1 MFFGWKKLAKSL
13 NYFSSIFTDFLPLLA
28 PPSEWGFWVSFYA
41 TPAIVALGL
50 IGNTLCFVVMKRN
63 SLRTRSYSHFLCA
76 LAVFDSITL
85 IGRQTDLINVYLDK
99 HTRIGNM
106 FSSFSDFGCKMYFF
120 SLNTCYLMS
129 AWLIV
134 CMSIERL
141 QAVCFPFKKTP
152 WRRQEGAV
160 GIILSLFLV
169 LSLSQ
174 FFRFTYFGRSGKQCG
189 AYVDQRAAYL
199 HWHIYEYMFTF
210 LFGLPFSIVLLGNFF
225 VLLKIRQIRNEIRER
240 RLQSNLL
247 STRNVTRKR
256 SFKTTATLLT
266 ISFSYVITMLPLLV
280 ISIILHV
287 IVDVNTLEGI
297 RMYVRLKPYSE
308 VISTF
313 SYINYSI
320 NFCIYVL
327 SGKFFRREVCQM
339 FQHQKRSSSQTT
351 RIGTKVTGEEIRLTD
366 DNKSLHGLQ

>member
-1 MFFGWKKLAKSL
+1 MALWGIREDLQAAADTLTQLEGPPSPPL
-13 NYFSSIFTDFLPLLA
+13 GRSASCGRYSNSACGTTIAITHFLPLLA

-287 IVDVNTLEGI
+287 IVDVNTLE
-297 RMYVRLKPYSE
+297 
-308 VISTF
+308 
-313 SYINYSI
+313 
-320 NFCIYVL
+320 VL
-327 SGKFFRREVCQM
+327 SAGGMSNVSTSEKVQFTNNKDRYQVFRTKFIKEGKAKFIKE
-339 FQHQKRSSSQTT
+339 
-351 RIGTKVTGEEIRLTD
+351 
-366 DNKSLHGLQ
+366 